1 MIVPCKVDGGW
12 SAWSDFG
19 ACSVSCGAGVKY
31 STRMCNNPRAEHG
44 GKECE
49 GNSQKKTKCDMPP
62 CKGKESFERDFL
74 SSCFSAMY
82 NYYNLFVII
91 KIEFINKDSVAT
103 NE

>member
-1 MIVPCKVDGGW
+1 
-12 SAWSDFG
+12 
-19 ACSVSCGAGVKY
+19 
-31 STRMCNNPRAEHG
+31 
-44 GKECE
+44 
-49 GNSQKKTKCDMPP
+49 MPP